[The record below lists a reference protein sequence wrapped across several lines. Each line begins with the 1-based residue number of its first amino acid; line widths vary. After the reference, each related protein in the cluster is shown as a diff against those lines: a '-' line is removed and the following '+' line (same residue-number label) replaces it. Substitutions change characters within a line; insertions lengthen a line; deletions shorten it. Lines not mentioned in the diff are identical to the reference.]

1 MARITKETKEKIVV
15 EVVRSKYQGK
25 LDKLKKH
32 FSEES
37 EKAARAFYARELS
50 VWDKAV
56 NEGIEDFLNA
66 RKAFWVSS
74 KCSCYNLFCS
84 LFISA
89 YKSSTERLHGILNGY
104 ANVNTIEVS
113 FSIPYNQNLNLRDVD
128 DGFFTEEL
136 LTIMK
141 DIQAL
146 YAEATEAV
154 KTLTETLNAFTT
166 VKKLLE
172 SFPELGTYFPNDS
185 DTNVLVSME
194 TLSKAKNL
202 LLSVQDVKENTNG

>member
-1 MARITKETKEKIVV
+1 MARITKEIKERIIV

-25 LDKLKKH
+25 LDKLI
-32 FSEES
+32 ES
-37 EKAARAFYARELS
+37 FQIEADKAARAFYARELS

-66 RKAFWVSS
+66 RKSFWVSS
-74 KCSCYNLFCS
+74 RSSNYNLFHS
-84 LFISA
+84 LSVSA
-89 YKSSTERLHGILNGY
+89 YRTNTEKLHGILNGY
-104 ANVNTIEVS
+104 ANGSTIDVQ
-113 FSIPYNQNLNLRDVD
+113 FYIPYNQNLNLREAD
-128 DGFFTEEL
+128 DDFFTEEL
-136 LTIMK
+136 ISIMK
-141 DIQAL
+141 DIQLL
-146 YAEATEAV
+146 YTEATEAV

-202 LLSVQDVKENTNG
+202 LLSVQEGEN

>member
-1 MARITKETKEKIVV
+1 MARITKDTKEKIIV

-32 FSEES
+32 FSEEA

-50 VWDKAV
+50 IWDKAV
-56 NEGIEDFLNA
+56 NAGIEDFLNA
-66 RKAFWVSS
+66 RKSFWVSNRS
-74 KCSCYNLFCS
+74 SNYNLFNNLS
-84 LFISA
+84 VSA
-89 YKSSTERLHGILNGY
+89 YRTNTEKLHGILNGY
-104 ANVNTIEVS
+104 ANGSTIDVS
-113 FSIPYNQNLNLRDVD
+113 FHVPYNQNINLREVD
-128 DGFFTEEL
+128 DDFFTEEL

-202 LLSVQDVKENTNG
+202 LVSVQEGDKTNG